1 MKKLFLFLLL
11 LSGTTVFA
19 QYKSATL
26 HLKGGNVL
34 KGFVKV
40 MTLRDGIKFKKTTS
54 NKATIYAPEAINKF
68 YLTEELTEE
77 MKPREYV
84 YKISINSSFPV
95 LLEVVISGKVSLYT
109 RELLRPD
116 LRGPNNTNDVPSFGT
131 AGTITQYYIG
141 VRGSDYAEKVADKS
155 KLRYRQF
162 KKIVLRSFNKCE
174 KLTSIAK
181 DKKKYKKHSVADI
194 VKIYNK
200 SCAR

>member
-1 MKKLFLFLLL
+1 MKKLFLFALLL
-11 LSGTTVFA
+11 CGTTLFA

-26 HLKGGNVL
+26 HLKDGNTL
-34 KGFVKV
+34 KGLVKV

-54 NKATIYAPEAINKF
+54 DKATIYAPETINKF

-84 YKISINSSFPV
+84 YKVSINSSFTV

-109 RELLRPD
+109 RQMLKPD
-116 LRGPNNTNDVPSFGT
+116 LRTGTGGITNFGT
-131 AGTITQYYIG
+131 AGTVTQYYIG
-141 VRGSDYAEKVADKS
+141 VRGSDYAEKVSEKS

-162 KKIVLRSFNKCE
+162 KKIVSRSFNKCE